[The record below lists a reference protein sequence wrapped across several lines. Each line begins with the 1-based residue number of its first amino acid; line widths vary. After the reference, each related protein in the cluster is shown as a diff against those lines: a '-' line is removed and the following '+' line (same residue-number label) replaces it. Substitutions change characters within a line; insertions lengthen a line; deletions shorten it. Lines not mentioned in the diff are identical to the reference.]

1 MLVIYCPKRK
11 QDSKKKKSN
20 RAFEKFSNCRGSQ
33 KKKIL
38 KGLAVIVD
46 KIKAPRR
53 CSRILKFV
61 PLLFFPT
68 MRYNVRCSQARSLS
82 SAFTATC
89 SRGWAIMNM
98 QPFQSYWRF
107 EITARLM
114 HMREEAHLPHFV
126 QTFPLRLIGYR
137 SKWNRIFCFLTS
149 PKNEHRF
156 RFTNTKFNRIESKAW
171 FTNKWIFIYS
181 VIFPFENPWILKND
195 NIFEKLFN
203 PTFKLFQK
211 IPRWKNHKEK
221 GTFFHS

>member
-1 MLVIYCPKRK
+1 MFPNSQVRSIALLPHDALQRSMLA
-11 QDSKKKKSN
+11 SS
-20 RAFEKFSNCRGSQ
+20 
-33 KKKIL
+33 
-38 KGLAVIVD
+38 LALECFY
-46 KIKAPRR
+46 RR
-53 CSRILKFV
+53 
-61 PLLFFPT
+61 
-68 MRYNVRCSQARSLS
+68 
-82 SAFTATC
+82 TC

-211 IPRWKNHKEK
+211 IPRWKKP
-221 GTFFHS
+221 